1 LPIKLLTVTVLKRIL
16 LLTITIAA
24 VIYFIDRSMGRALP
38 SDPFPDADSS
48 PQPDTTTKTLV
59 DTLTKSRP
67 DSLTLTNLDSLV
79 KAMVDTIGGPKLDSL
94 GGALPDSLF
103 DFSSDDLS
111 ADSLADA
118 ATEEMLDARVDY
130 KASDS
135 TIFDLVNKKVFL
147 YGNAEINY
155 DDINLKAA
163 YIDIDFEKNEVFAM
177 GMPDSTGKDIGLPI
191 FKQGDQ
197 QFKSRTMR
205 YNYKSKKGFINK
217 VITEDGSG
225 FLHGETVKKMGD
237 DIVNISKGS
246 YTTCSNEEHPHFE
259 FRYNKSK
266 VIPKKRIVTGPAY
279 LVVEDVPT
287 PLMIPFGWFPNKQGQ
302 RSGIILPTYGESKD
316 RGFYF
321 EGFGYYLYINEYLD
335 FKVLG
340 DVYTLGSWAVR
351 PSFRYKKRYKY
362 TGSANFTYAINI
374 TGIKEAPDYS
384 RKRDFSIRWN
394 HKQDPKARPKST
406 FSADVNI
413 VSSTLNRYNPS
424 SAQDYL
430 SNTFRSSIAYQT
442 NFGGKYFLTINAAHD
457 QNTLT
462 KIVNVTLP
470 ELSFSIN
477 RFNPFV
483 SKNKTGPNKWYHN
496 ISMNYIMNARNTVTA
511 PDSVILTTAAL
522 DLMKNGIK
530 HSMPIS
536 SPIKLLKYF
545 NWTNSISLN
554 DRMYFESIRK
564 TWSNDTLFKNN
575 DTIVGYVVQ
584 DTINGFNNLFDFS
597 FSSSLSTKVYGMI
610 QFGKKFPVNALRHV
624 MTPSVSFSYRPD
636 FSTDFW
642 NYYGSYVDEEGE
654 LVKYSK
660 YEGAIYGAPPTGKS
674 GLISFSLANNLEM
687 KVRSRKDTVTGM
699 KKMGLIDNF
708 TINFSYDFAR
718 DSLNWSPLTLSG
730 RTRLFKNLDISY
742 RSSFDPYVLDSAGTK
757 NLNKTEWSVNRRLL
771 RLEQTNW
778 AVSLNWR
785 LNSKDFGKKDE
796 KKAETPKI
804 ASPDESPGDQAEL
817 DEINFNPDAYI
828 DWSIPWD
835 LTISYSFNYNVV
847 RNYPNYTL
855 EKTSKVVQT
864 LGLSGN
870 VSITPKWKIGFMTGW
885 DFENNDL
892 SYTSISIYR
901 DLHCWEMRFNWIP
914 TGYQQSW
921 NFTINAKAS
930 ILQDL
935 KLNKKKDFRDNF

>member
-1 LPIKLLTVTVLKRIL
+1 MLKRVIPL
-16 LLTITIAA
+16 MIAFA
-24 VIYFIDRSMGRALP
+24 LVTFSGARCMGKAY
-38 SDPFPDADSS
+38 SS
-48 PQPDTTTKTLV
+48 FVGYSPVYQSEPDTNITAIPDTLV
-59 DTLTKSRP
+59 T
-67 DSLTLTNLDSLV
+67 
-79 KAMVDTIGGPKLDSL
+79 
-94 GGALPDSLF
+94 
-103 DFSSDDLS
+103 
-111 ADSLADA
+111 DSLAGGS
-118 ATEEMLDARVDY
+118 EEALDAKVDY
-130 KASDS
+130 KANDS
-135 TIFDLVNKKVFL
+135 TIFDLDNKKVFL

-163 YIDIDFEKNEVFAM
+163 YIEIDFEKNEVYAT
-177 GMPDSTGKDIGLPI
+177 GMPDSTGKDIGLPV
-191 FKQGDQ
+191 FKQADQ
-197 QFKSRTMR
+197 NFKSRVMR
-205 YNYKSKKGFINK
+205 YNYRSKKGFINK

-225 FLHGETVKKMGD
+225 YLHGETVKKMGD
-237 DIVNISKGS
+237 DVVNISRGS
-246 YTTCSNEEHPHFE
+246 YTTCNLEEHPHFE

-316 RGFYF
+316 RGFFF
-321 EGFGYYLYINEYLD
+321 EGMGYYAYINDYLD
-335 FKVLG
+335 FKVLA

-351 PSFRYKKRYKY
+351 PSARYKKKYKY
-362 TGSANFTYAINI
+362 SGSANFTYAINI
-374 TGIKEAPDYS
+374 TGVKETPDYS
-384 RKRDFSIRWN
+384 KKRDFKIQWSHR
-394 HKQDPKARPKST
+394 QDPKARPNST

-424 SAQDYL
+424 TTQDYL

-442 NFGGKYFLTINAAHD
+442 NFKGKYFLTINAAHD

-470 ELSFSIN
+470 ELSFSVN
-477 RFNPFV
+477 RFNPFS
-483 SKNKTGPNKWYHN
+483 SKKRVGPSKWYNN
-496 ISMNYIMNARNTVTA
+496 ISVSYNLNAKNTVTA
-511 PDSVILTTAAL
+511 PDSVILTTEAL

-536 SPIKLLKYF
+536 SPVKLMKYF

-554 DRMYFESIRK
+554 DRMYFESYRK
-564 TWSNDTLFKNN
+564 SWSNDTLFTDN
-575 DTIVGYVVQ
+575 DTIVGYIVK
-584 DTINGFNNLFDFS
+584 DTLNGFNNIFDYS

-610 QFGKKFPVNALRHV
+610 QFGNKFPVNAIRHV
-624 MTPSVSFSYRPD
+624 FTPTVSFSYRPD
-636 FSTDFW
+636 FSSDFW
-642 NYYGSYVDEEGE
+642 NYYDSYIDEEGDE
-654 LVKYSK
+654 VRYSK
-660 YEGAIYGAPPTGKS
+660 YEGALYGGPPS
-674 GLISFSLANNLEM
+674 GNSGVINFSFANNLEM
-687 KVRSRKDTVTGM
+687 KVRSKKDTITGL

-708 TINFSYDFAR
+708 TINFSYDLAK
-718 DSLNWSPLTLSG
+718 DSLKWSALSLSG
-730 RTRLFKNLDISY
+730 NTRLFKNLYLTY
-742 RSSFDPYVLDSAGTK
+742 RSSLDPYILDSTGTR
-757 NLNKTEWSVNRRLL
+757 NLNQTEWSVNRRLL

-778 AVSLNWR
+778 SVSLDWR
-785 LNSKDFGKKDE
+785 LNSKDFGKKD
-796 KKAETPKI
+796 KKAETAAPGTPMPGTDESMTGF
-804 ASPDESPGDQAEL
+804 ASPDLATEAERE
-817 DEINFNPDAYI
+817 EIELNPDQYI

-835 LTISYSFNYNVV
+835 ITMRYTFNYTVV
-847 RNYPNYTL
+847 RNYEDYILDRT
-855 EKTSKVVQT
+855 EKIVQT

-885 DFENNDL
+885 DFEANDL

-930 ILQDL
+930 LLQDL